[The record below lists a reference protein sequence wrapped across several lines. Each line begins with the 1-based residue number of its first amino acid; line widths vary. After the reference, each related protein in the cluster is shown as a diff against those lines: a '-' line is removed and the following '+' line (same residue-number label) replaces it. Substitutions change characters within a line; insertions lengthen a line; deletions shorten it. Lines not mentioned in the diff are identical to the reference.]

1 LDYTKLTKEIAI
13 EVSSMEDLPER
24 EVAELIAEKY
34 PQLKIKQKYVNLSL
48 GYILKREAYF
58 ILKEEENGKD

>member
-1 LDYTKLTKEIAI
+1 
-13 EVSSMEDLPER
+13 MEDLPNR

-34 PQLKIKQKYVNLSL
+34 PQLKIKQKDVKFSL

-58 ILKEEENGKD
+58 ILKEENGKD